1 MNWRSVLVALLLFVS
16 ITCFA
21 QNGQNSIAITPVLGL
36 NINSP
41 DNNQLKGSYYGA
53 EFTWQLNMANNNTAW
68 VHLLHVQDI
77 GFTFSYFNLQ
87 NISLNA
93 KSSSRGFLGSN
104 FGVISCIDM
113 AFLKAGKVTFLFSP
127 GFGFL
132 YATQT
137 YYTTYNPI
145 VGSHINLAVQAGLK
159 AETLISKSTKIQAGL
174 FFFHY
179 SNTASKLPNDGINS
193 LNASLG
199 IVEDINS
206 SGPVRQKATFRIN
219 NKHSFEFS
227 LGVGQRGLVQ
237 AGQYINPQTGKPII
251 LTDTAKQKSAAS
263 NLYLL
268 GLYAGYNYR
277 LSGLLS
283 LKAGT
288 DMVYYF
294 KPFSYN
300 NFYGTYQETGSS
312 FDKLSIGLSLGTD
325 VWLGRLAFTANYGYY
340 LHYANPDS
348 IHGYWIMGGK
358 YYLNNWMALNA
369 KIYIHQFEAHYA
381 NFGLSFN
388 VF

>member
-1 MNWRSVLVALLLFVS
+1 M
-16 ITCFA
+16 
-21 QNGQNSIAITPVLGL
+21 PVLGL
-36 NINSP
+36 DINSP
-41 DNNQLKGSYYGA
+41 DNNKLKGSYYGA
-53 EFTWQLNMANNNTAW
+53 EFTYQLSMVNNNTPW

-77 GFTFSYFNLQ
+77 GLTFSYFNLQ
-87 NISLNA
+87 NISLAA
-93 KSSSRGFLGSN
+93 KPGSQGFLGSN
-104 FGVISCIDM
+104 FGLISCVDM
-113 AFLKAGKVTFLFSP
+113 AFLKAGKMTFLFSP

-137 YYTTYNPI
+137 YYTTDNPI
-145 VGSHINLAVQAGLK
+145 AGSHVNLAVQAGLK
-159 AETLISKSTKIQAGL
+159 AETPISKSAKIQAGL

-179 SNTASKLPNDGINS
+179 SNAALKLPNDGVNS
-193 LNASLG
+193 INASVG

-206 SGPVRQKATFRIN
+206 SGPVRQTAAFRIN
-219 NKHSFEFS
+219 NKHSFEFG
-227 LGVGQRGLVQ
+227 LGLGRRGFVQ
-237 AGQYINPQTGKPII
+237 AGQYINPKTGKPIT
-251 LTDTAKQKSAAS
+251 LTDSAAQRSATS

-277 LSGLLS
+277 LNGLLS

-294 KPFSYN
+294 RPFSYN
-300 NFYGTYQETGSS
+300 DFYSTYQETGSS
-312 FDKLSIGLSLGTD
+312 FDKLSAGLSLGVD
-325 VWLGRLAFTANYGYY
+325 IWLGRLAVTANYGYY
-340 LHYANPDS
+340 LHYDNPDS

-358 YYLNNWMALNA
+358 YYVNNWMALNA